1 MRGGACRGAVL
12 CSVLL
17 LLCGCCCPAH
27 LLRQPLIL
35 GLLLRLTLQPIPQL
49 LLLIRLKY
57 RGDLS
62 LRLRD
67 LPLPLCRLRLLPPI
81 KRGLRERERGVRVWL
96 LAWLWLLLL
105 LYTSFAASSASLA
118 CCICS
123 CSASSCRTFLMC
135 AMLGSS
141 IFVSLPFSSSWY
153 LCRAGRREGGG

>member
-1 MRGGACRGAVL
+1 MCTSGDASRRDCSEAIAAEAFAACDDRRV
-12 CSVLL
+12 VRLL
-17 LLCGCCCPAH
+17 
-27 LLRQPLIL
+27 
-35 GLLLRLTLQPIPQL
+35 
-49 LLLIRLKY
+49 
-57 RGDLS
+57 
-62 LRLRD
+62 D